1 VCVDLDNRGNGQEG
15 LNLTE
20 LCFDNQSDKLP
31 CMFYAHMLLY
41 TVCLPQI
48 ETSVHIICVH
58 MSFLNVY
65 YILFLAYS
73 LYESISLSLLILN
86 EKQTH
91 Q

>member
-58 MSFLNVY
+58 MSLVKCLLY
-65 YILFLAYS
+65 SILGLQ
-73 LYESISLSLLILN
+73 LI
-86 EKQTH
+86 
-91 Q
+91 